1 MNVSDALGVKAYNF
15 CVKALE
21 PRSGL
26 INNQVTFK
34 VVSSNGPVATKITV
48 ISSTLISDQTYL
60 IGDEPLLIKA
70 PEYDKFPSYVA
81 VEYLYDFVT
90 PYPFIEVVYDPV

>member
-15 CVKALE
+15 CVKAFE

-26 INNQVTFK
+26 INNQVAFK

-48 ISSTLISDQTYL
+48 ISLTLISDQTYL

-70 PEYDKFPSYVA
+70 P
-81 VEYLYDFVT
+81 
-90 PYPFIEVVYDPV
+90 